1 MTKQTSS
8 NPINGGQMSLNPVAK
23 ATEANVSLLNTCENY
38 LQSIKEPT
46 PDWLKKFTPSTQM
59 VWDDFFSSRVVYY
72 PGWGSDGEAIR
83 LFASSKSAHC
93 FVYVDY
99 ATEHYALEEEL
110 DRVGGAIKG
119 YRSIA
124 RVDIATHEILS
135 KYKVPHF
142 DMEKLKSVQHRIW
155 DGLLQVPFAFL
166 EILERKPEFDDNFGA
181 DRIAVLF
188 VGADGVATYDA
199 LFCQA
204 DSKALFA
211 LVLQDHGLGGNYTS
225 FGKKGLMYD
234 IAKKC
239 KSYPEYLWVGTN
251 TDAWDD
257 YHQIKNLTFS
267 TGGMH
272 RNERYLFKRNE

>member
-1 MTKQTSS
+1 MTKQTNS
-8 NPINGGQMSLNPVAK
+8 NPINGGQMSLDTVAS
-23 ATEANVSLLNTCENY
+23 ATELPLLNTCENY
-38 LQSIKEPT
+38 LQSIQEPT
-46 PDWLKKFTPSTQM
+46 PDWLKKFTPPGQM

-99 ATEHYALEEEL
+99 ATEEYLLEYEL
-110 DRVGGAIKG
+110 DREGGALRG
-119 YRSIA
+119 YQSIA
-124 RVDIATHEILS
+124 RVHLSPHEILS

-142 DMEKLKSVQHRIW
+142 DMEQLKSMQYLIDKKMLR
-155 DGLLQVPFAFL
+155 VPFAFL
-166 EILERKPEFDDNFGA
+166 EVLERKPEFDESFGA

-188 VGADGVATYDA
+188 IGSDGVAAYDA

-204 DSKALFA
+204 NSKALFA
-211 LVLQDHGLGGNYTS
+211 LVLQDHGFGGNYTT
-225 FGKKGLMYD
+225 FGKNGYMHD

-251 TDAWDD
+251 THAWDD
-257 YHQIKNLTFS
+257 YHQIENLTFS

-272 RNERYLFKRNE
+272 KNERYLFKRNK